1 MDRRSI
7 LRGAGAG
14 AWAVASF
21 LFPVTSEFKSR
32 AVNAAR
38 SQPSRVGGDT
48 RMLPRSPAPVVHEAP
63 LFDPTYAGGVV
74 RSMKGD
80 AYILE
85 ADSGFRGVVIAPEV
99 SVWKEVMVDRS
110 EIMIDDWLDVKGDP
124 DESGVLHAR
133 SGWVFV
139 NIGRRDGEI
148 VEVANDGLL
157 VNVKGRSVPIQ
168 LSPSVEVID
177 KTDGSSILS
186 GVSALSPGDQVGM
199 VGLRLPEGAFRAT
212 RIWR

>member
-1 MDRRSI
+1 MRSSTPPGTSA
-7 LRGAGAG
+7 R
-14 AWAVASF
+14 
-21 LFPVTSEFKSR
+21 FPQQITR
-32 AVNAAR
+32 A
-38 SQPSRVGGDT
+38 SRVMTHVDPVPLDGSPDPVATATAAVRPSIG
-48 RMLPRSPAPVVHEAP
+48 RASHRSSS
-63 LFDPTYAGGVV
+63 TS
-74 RSMKGD
+74 RGD
-80 AYILE
+80 A
-85 ADSGFRGVVIAPEV
+85 F
-99 SVWKEVMVDRS
+99 
-110 EIMIDDWLDVKGDP
+110 MIDDWLDVKGDP